1 MFGFFRKKKK
11 DNDEKSNLSPEE
23 SINAVTAQTTAETVT
38 TETQQAALRYA
49 KPATYT
55 GHRDLYD
62 SAAGK
67 RNAKLELFASGK
79 NVVDSYT
86 GERLVLTKNE
96 AKALYGD
103 EWTKHLAETDH
114 VKPLEQIHNDTK
126 NNAWNT
132 TEDIKA
138 AANSND
144 NYAVA
149 SRKFNNPK
157 RSRTNEE
164 YVQDKE
170 YLKEKGVKLTT
181 KGKRQAIKDGELA
194 ETSINEQLQSSAIK
208 NVLETGHTAGVAG
221 AKYAGVTGLT
231 MSGIQNVVSVIKGEK
246 EASEA
251 LADTVKI
258 GGQAAVTGYAVGGV
272 STVVLHTLSNSS
284 SKFIQALGKSNVPA
298 NIITSIMV
306 TGSTL
311 KKWGEGDITTQE
323 CLIELG
329 DKGLSFVNAGY
340 SMAIGQALIPIPIV
354 GGAVGALVGIA
365 LTSSLYRNLISQLKG
380 NELEEQR
387 REQIIRECREVAAQT
402 KAYREEL
409 EKTMESH
416 FKAQKDCFDVAIA
429 SMKFAFQS
437 GDADTIIAG
446 ANTITRELG
455 GVVQYETVEEYKAFL
470 DSDEKFI
477 L

>member
-1 MFGFFRKKKK
+1 
-11 DNDEKSNLSPEE
+11 
-23 SINAVTAQTTAETVT
+23 
-38 TETQQAALRYA
+38 
-49 KPATYT
+49 
-55 GHRDLYD
+55 
-62 SAAGK
+62 
-67 RNAKLELFASGK
+67 
-79 NVVDSYT
+79 
-86 GERLVLTKNE
+86 
-96 AKALYGD
+96 
-103 EWTKHLAETDH
+103 
-114 VKPLEQIHNDTK
+114 
-126 NNAWNT
+126 
-132 TEDIKA
+132 
-138 AANSND
+138 
-144 NYAVA
+144 
-149 SRKFNNPK
+149 
-157 RSRTNEE
+157 
-164 YVQDKE
+164 
-170 YLKEKGVKLTT
+170 
-181 KGKRQAIKDGELA
+181 
-194 ETSINEQLQSSAIK
+194 
-208 NVLETGHTAGVAG
+208 
-221 AKYAGVTGLT
+221 

-354 GGAVGALVGIA
+354 GGAVGALVGTA